1 LKPGDILKTAFDG
14 IKSRKLR
21 FILNLIGIL
30 IGCAAVTG
38 LVSITQGLSNN
49 IGDQLQI
56 LGPQT
61 IIVIPGRFQMRG
73 QITTTQLT
81 WKELNNVEQAKHVA
95 LATPII
101 ASKSA
106 QFTLRGE
113 TYSAEVY
120 GVTEQYAEINRS
132 SELADGRYFVRA
144 DAGVAIIG
152 ANIAKPDDKEEP
164 ILGVGSRITLEATVK
179 GVKKSMTVRVIGL
192 LEETGGSFG
201 ANLDNAIAIPLG
213 DAQQFYEAGSYTYI
227 MARADSLDNVESAS
241 QSIKD
246 RLGRAVTVYSY
257 ESAKAQVNQVLGT
270 VQAVLGGIAAISL
283 VVAGI
288 GIINTMTISVM
299 ERTREIGILK
309 ALGAKS
315 RDVLSMFLSEA
326 MLTGVFGGVL
336 GAALGVVLSDLIG
349 RIINMSAAP
358 SLTLGIEV
366 VGFAALTSVVSGIYP
381 AWRAANL
388 NPVEA
393 LRYE

>member
-1 LKPGDILKTAFDG
+1 MNPGDILKTAFDG
-14 IKSRKLR
+14 VKSRKFR
-21 FILNLIGIL
+21 FFLNLIGIL

-61 IIVIPGRFQMRG
+61 IIVIPGRIQMRG

-81 WKELNNVEQAKHVA
+81 WKELNNIEQAQHVA
-95 LATPII
+95 MATPII

-144 DAGVAIIG
+144 DGGVAIIG

-164 ILGVGSRITLEATVK
+164 ILGIGSRVTLEATVK
-179 GVKKSMTVRVIGL
+179 GVKKSMTVRVIGVL
-192 LEETGGSFG
+192 KKTGGSFG
-201 ANLDNAIAIPLG
+201 MNLDNAIAIPLS
-213 DAQQFYEAGSYTYI
+213 DAQQFYEASSYTYI
-227 MARADSLDNVESAS
+227 MARADSLDNVELAS
-241 QSIKD
+241 QGIKD
-246 RLGRAVTVYSY
+246 KLGKAVTVYSY

-326 MLTGVFGGVL
+326 ILTGIFGGIL
-336 GAALGVVLSDLIG
+336 GAALGIVLSEMIG

-366 VGFAALTSVVSGIYP
+366 VGFAALTCVVSGIYP

>member
-1 LKPGDILKTAFDG
+1 LNPGDILKTAFDG
-14 IKSRKLR
+14 VKSRKFR
-21 FILNLIGIL
+21 FVLNLIGIL

-81 WKELNNVEQAKHVA
+81 WKELNNVEQAQHVA
-95 LATPII
+95 MATPII

-106 QFTLRGE
+106 QFMLRGE
-113 TYSAEVY
+113 TYSVEVY

-144 DAGVAIIG
+144 DGSVAIIG

-164 ILGVGSRITLEATVK
+164 ILGIGSRVTLEATVK
-179 GVKKSMTVRVIGL
+179 GVKKSMTVRVIGVL
-192 LEETGGSFG
+192 KKTGGSFG
-201 ANLDNAIAIPLG
+201 MNLDNAIAIPLS
-213 DAQQFYEAGSYTYI
+213 DAQQFYEASSYTYI
-227 MARADSLDNVESAS
+227 MARADSLDNVELAS
-241 QSIKD
+241 QGIKD
-246 RLGRAVTVYSY
+246 KLGKAVTVYSY

-270 VQAVLGGIAAISL
+270 VQGVLGGIAAISL

-326 MLTGVFGGVL
+326 ILTGIFGGIL
-336 GAALGVVLSDLIG
+336 GAALGIVLSEMIG
-349 RIINMSAAP
+349 RMINMSAAP

-366 VGFAALTSVVSGIYP
+366 VGFAALTCVVSGIYP